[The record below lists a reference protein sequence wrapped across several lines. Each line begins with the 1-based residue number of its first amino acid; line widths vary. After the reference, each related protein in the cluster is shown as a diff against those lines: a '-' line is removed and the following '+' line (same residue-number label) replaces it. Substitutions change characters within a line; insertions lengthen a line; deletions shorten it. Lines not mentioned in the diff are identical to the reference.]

1 MINIFKCSPKHAYA
15 GVQGMKVKQG
25 VAVITSTSGITTL
38 QFAKVEEL
46 FVVNGDIVLGL
57 HALKMLEYSDH
68 YH

>member
-1 MINIFKCSPKHAYA
+1 MINIFKCSPKHAYVE
-15 GVQGMKVKQG
+15 VQGMKLKQG
-25 VAVITSTSGITTL
+25 VAVITSTSGITAL

-57 HALKMLEYSDH
+57 HVLKMLEYSDH

>member
-1 MINIFKCSPKHAYA
+1 
-15 GVQGMKVKQG
+15 MKLKQG
-25 VAVITSTSGITTL
+25 VAVITSTSGITAL

-57 HALKMLEYSDH
+57 HVLKMLEYSDH